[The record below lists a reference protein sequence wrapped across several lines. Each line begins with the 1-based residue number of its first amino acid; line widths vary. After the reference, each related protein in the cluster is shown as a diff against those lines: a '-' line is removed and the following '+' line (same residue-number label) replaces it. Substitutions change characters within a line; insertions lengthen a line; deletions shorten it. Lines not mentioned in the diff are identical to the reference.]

1 MSKLNWNWAE
11 WTADDSA
18 RCEVLGFLSLDIQDS
33 LESVNQLLTASAE
46 IEAGHLST
54 WERSG
59 NAYRLHLDAKGA
71 TLNNLVVDD
80 QPLNYLSLSDFKTAA
95 LAWKAQLESDNDDH
109 PRQG

>member
-11 WTADDSA
+11 WTANDSA

-33 LESVNQLLTASAE
+33 LESADQLLTVSSE

-59 NAYRLHLDAKGA
+59 NAYHLRLEAKGA

-80 QPLNYLSLSDFKTAA
+80 QPLNYLSLSEFKTAV
-95 LAWKAQLESDNDDH
+95 LAWKAKLESDNDED
-109 PRQG
+109 PRGS